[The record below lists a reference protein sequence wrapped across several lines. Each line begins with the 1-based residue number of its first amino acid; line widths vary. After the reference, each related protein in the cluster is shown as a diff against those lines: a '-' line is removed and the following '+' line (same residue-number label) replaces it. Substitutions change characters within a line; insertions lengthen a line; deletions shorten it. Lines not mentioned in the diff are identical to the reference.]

1 MCVYTFGDVRSTFYS
16 FDIRAQ
22 VKNMKN
28 ERWLQSS
35 CLARCWGGSCL
46 CLLAFLK
53 WLHGALQRK
62 LLPRQAALN
71 QRGCGLPKAT
81 KTDTRP
87 KQILGPNFVPRSF
100 DSQLKES
107 TWRFT
112 GKEVKETQLCA
123 FIAFMLHSWCVRRV
137 PSRTPVVCIR
147 KHGANKQDK
156 QDNQRPDA
164 GPQVL
169 RKNIGRTHKC

>member
-1 MCVYTFGDVRSTFYS
+1 MKHVCVYIWRCTKHFLLFWYQCPSQEHEKWTLTV
-16 FDIRAQ
+16 
-22 VKNMKN
+22 
-28 ERWLQSS
+28 QSS

-100 DSQLKES
+100 DSQLRES
-107 TWRFT
+107 TWRRT
-112 GKEVKETQLCA
+112 GKEVKARKLNCVHLSRLCSILDVSDVSLPERLSFVFESMGQTSKTTNGQMQA
-123 FIAFMLHSWCVRRV
+123 
-137 PSRTPVVCIR
+137 
-147 KHGANKQDK
+147 
-156 QDNQRPDA
+156 
-164 GPQVL
+164 L
-169 RKNIGRTHKC
+169 RS